1 MAQSNNPNVKR
12 LPKKLKE
19 PCEIG
24 WCELIDLPEF
34 GVRNLHAKVD
44 TGAATSSL
52 HATRIKPF
60 EKDGQQFVQFT
71 IPMGSGTPDYH
82 CEARVYG
89 QRRIKSSNGVMQTRY
104 VIETVMKLGPLE
116 WVGHMT
122 LANRQSMI
130 FPVLIGRRAL
140 KRGFLVNSARRWML
154 GRHEER

>member
-1 MAQSNNPNVKR
+1 VIIGNFGAHRDRKAYKGLAVFFKRFDPDSVQRRCGRTGVHLRVQIFHAQS
-12 LPKKLKE
+12 
-19 PCEIG
+19 
-24 WCELIDLPEF
+24 
-34 GVRNLHAKVD
+34 
-44 TGAATSSL
+44 
-52 HATRIKPF
+52 
-60 EKDGQQFVQFT
+60 FVSFT
-71 IPMGSGTPDYH
+71 IPMGAEVADYH
-82 CEARVYG
+82 CEALVYG

-140 KRGFLVNSARRWML
+140 KRGFLVNSAKRWML

>member
-1 MAQSNNPNVKR
+1 MAQAQNPKNKR
-12 LPKKLKE
+12 LQKKLKE

-24 WCELIDLPEF
+24 WCELIDLPAF
-34 GVRNLHAKVD
+34 GVVNLHAKVD

-52 HATRIKPF
+52 HATRIKSF
-60 EKDGQQFVQFT
+60 KKDGRDFVQFT
-71 IPMGSGTPDYH
+71 IPMGSGVADYH
-82 CEARVYG
+82 CEAPVYG

-140 KRGFLVNSARRWML
+140 KRGFLVNSAKRWML